1 MVRMPNDQLE
11 RVRKTIRILQGWT
24 VAILISLLALLK
36 KGNAFKDFYNIGPSE
51 NLVILGL
58 EVNNYWMY
66 AGIVFYSFFN
76 TIIRNMN
83 NQVVC
88 AWITLVV
95 HDTTISKD
103 DISKLHIYEITLMSS
118 IYSYIDWFIYLNLVF
133 SQIDIVLI
141 EFAGELVITYM
152 VTQMYIETSVSSSS
166 VTEEPVEEPL
176 DNPLEMGMNGRVH

>member
-1 MVRMPNDQLE
+1 MVRMPNEQLN

-24 VAILISLLALLK
+24 VAIIISLLALLK
-36 KGNAFKDFYNIGPSE
+36 KGSAFKNFYNIGPSE
-51 NLVILGL
+51 NLIILGL
-58 EVNNYWMY
+58 EVNNFWMY
-66 AGIVFYSFFN
+66 SGIVFYSFFN

-103 DISKLHIYEITLMSS
+103 DISRLYIYEITLMSS
-118 IYSYIDWFIYLNLVF
+118 IYAYIDWFIYLNLVF
-133 SQIDIVLI
+133 SQIDIVVI

-152 VTQMYIETSVSSSS
+152 VTKMYLDSSVSSISI
-166 VTEEPVEEPL
+166 EEPL
-176 DNPLEMGMNGRVH
+176 EMEMNGHVH

>member
-1 MVRMPNDQLE
+1 MPNDQLQ

-24 VAILISLLALLK
+24 VTILISLLALLK
-36 KGNAFKDFYNIGPSE
+36 RGTAFKDFYNIGPSE

-118 IYSYIDWFIYLNLVF
+118 I
-133 SQIDIVLI
+133 
-141 EFAGELVITYM
+141 
-152 VTQMYIETSVSSSS
+152 
-166 VTEEPVEEPL
+166 
-176 DNPLEMGMNGRVH
+176 